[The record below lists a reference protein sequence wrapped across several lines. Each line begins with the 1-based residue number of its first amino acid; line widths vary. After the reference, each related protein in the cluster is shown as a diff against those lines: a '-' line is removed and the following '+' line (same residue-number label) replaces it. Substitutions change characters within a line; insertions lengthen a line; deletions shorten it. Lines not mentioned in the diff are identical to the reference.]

1 MTVDVPPGATA
12 DFEISIPFSPEAG
25 AYEIYLSHIHAQNG
39 WAYSRGEP
47 FLRILVEAAADERGG
62 QLRVLEQEITTV
74 RSLRLRR
81 MWAALP
87 KLFSSPLRTIAQNH
101 RLIRSMARRDILA
114 RYRGSFGDVF
124 WTVLNPLLLMS
135 TYFFV
140 FGIVLQSRFPGDQS
154 RTGFALYFLAG
165 MLPWLAFSEPVGRA
179 ASVILEHRSFVKKL
193 VFPLD
198 TLPVNHVLAGLV
210 TELFAAGV
218 FVAGLL
224 IIRHTV
230 PAAVLWLP
238 ALLVPQLLFTLG
250 ICWFLSA
257 LGSVYARPSARSW
270 RWYWTRCG
278 SFITPP
284 SAIRSRLISRQRSWR

>member
-1 MTVDVPPGATA
+1 MTAEYRDVRVRARGSVLEVSLSVRKQIARNLDAREFFAGLRSSSIPNRTYSSRKAHGRRWPVTLPPGAA
-12 DFEISIPFSPEAG
+12 ANFEISIPFPPEAG
-25 AYEIYLSHIHAQNG
+25 AYEIYVSHIQPPDG
-39 WAYSRGEP
+39 WAYARGEP
-47 FLRILVEAAADERGG
+47 FLRILVEAAADELAK
-62 QLRVLEQEITTV
+62 LRVLGQEITTV

-87 KLFSSPLRTIAQNH
+87 KLFASPLRTIAQNH

-124 WTVLNPLLLMS
+124 WTVLNPLLLMA

-140 FGIVLQSRFPGDQS
+140 FGIVLQSRFAGDQS

-179 ASVILEHRSFVKKL
+179 ASVILEHRNFVKKL

-198 TLPVNHVLAGLV
+198 TLPVNQVVAGLV

-218 FVAGLL
+218 FVA
-224 IIRHTV
+224 
-230 PAAVLWLP
+230 A
-238 ALLVPQLLFTLG
+238 
-250 ICWFLSA
+250 C
-257 LGSVYARPSARSW
+257 
-270 RWYWTRCG
+270 
-278 SFITPP
+278 
-284 SAIRSRLISRQRSWR
+284 